1 MDRPWLLSL
10 SGDGDDG
17 RFVSNPRWKL
27 HGLVVFCFK
36 NMVSSN
42 ILQNLDVFFGILQR
56 FLHFDVLLENH
67 LNFDGSAI
75 VHFMMDLDLP
85 A

>member
-1 MDRPWLLSL
+1 M
-10 SGDGDDG
+10 
-17 RFVSNPRWKL
+17 F
-27 HGLVVFCFK
+27 
-36 NMVSSN
+36 
-42 ILQNLDVFFGILQR
+42 FFGILQR